1 MRFRVDVTAPSGTL
15 VWQDVL
21 GPCRGWLYG
30 LLAEQAPALGA
41 ALHERGFGAA
51 GMRPLGC
58 SGPVFARQR
67 PSKGSYAVGGAG
79 SIWVA
84 SPVREIGGSL
94 APALVALSEVHWGG
108 ARWTVRGVALEPTP
122 DFSTGV
128 VEWATTTPVVLKGG
142 GRDNKFLLPDDTE
155 YEARLA
161 ANLRRKAEA
170 LGVPAEA
177 AVEVVKAGPRRL
189 FRVDGSA
196 WVGATLVARVEAPPD
211 TLSAAWNWG
220 LGMGNIMGFGWV
232 R

>member
-15 VWQDVL
+15 AWQDVL
-21 GPCRGWLYG
+21 GPCRGWFYG
-30 LLAEQAPALGA
+30 LLAEQVPALGA
-41 ALHERGFGAA
+41 ALHERGFGRA

-58 SGPVFARQR
+58 SGPVFPRQR
-67 PSKGSYAVGGAG
+67 PSRGSFAVGGAG
-79 SIWVA
+79 SIWLA
-84 SPVREIGGSL
+84 SPVQEIAASL
-94 APALVALSEVHWGG
+94 AAALVERSEVRWGET
-108 ARWTVRGVALEPTP
+108 RWPVRGVALEPAP
-122 DFSTGV
+122 DFSAGV
-128 VEWATTTPVVLKGG
+128 VEWTTTTPVVLKGG

-170 LGVPAEA
+170 LGLPAEA

-211 TLSAAWNWG
+211 TLSAVWSWG